1 MDYSRLLDGL
11 IEHEQLMAKL
21 YREMAAK
28 FPTKSELLLGLSRE
42 EEAHASML
50 VNIKDSLFPAGA
62 VSESDIDITMSQL
75 ESHAKTIQE
84 MITTLASDTF
94 EEREIINTLL
104 DLELSSA
111 ELQINRIVVQNKD
124 DPRLKVFV
132 EILDAEEAHSQLL
145 EEW

>member
-1 MDYSRLLDGL
+1 VDYNRLLDGL

>member
-11 IEHEQLMAKL
+11 IEHEKLMGKL

-28 FPTKSELLLGLSRE
+28 FPTKSELLQGLSRE

-50 VNIKDSLFPAGA
+50 VNIKDSLFPAGS
-62 VSESDIDITMSQL
+62 VSESDIDITLSQL
-75 ESHAKTIQE
+75 ESHAQTIQE
-84 MITTLASDTF
+84 LIATLASDTF
-94 EEREIINTLL
+94 EEREVINTLL
-104 DLELSSA
+104 DLELSTA
-111 ELQINRIVVQNKD
+111 ELQIYRIVVQNKD

-132 EILDAEEAHSQLL
+132 EILDAEEAHNRVL

>member
-1 MDYSRLLDGL
+1 MDYNRLLDGL

-28 FPTKSELLLGLSRE
+28 FPTKSELLQGLSRE
-42 EEAHASML
+42 EETHASML

>member
-1 MDYSRLLDGL
+1 MDYNRLLDGL

>member
-1 MDYSRLLDGL
+1 MDYNRLLDGL

-28 FPTKSELLLGLSRE
+28 FLTKSELLLGLSRE

>member
-1 MDYSRLLDGL
+1 LLDGL

-28 FPTKSELLLGLSRE
+28 FPTKNDLLQGLSRE

-50 VNIKDSLFPAGA
+50 VNIKDSFFPAGA

-75 ESHAKTIQE
+75 ERYARTIQE
-84 MITTLASDTF
+84 LMASLASDTF
-94 EEREIINTLL
+94 EERAVVNTLIN
-104 DLELSSA
+104 LELSNA
-111 ELQINRIVVQNKD
+111 ELQLNKIIVQNKD
-124 DPRLKVFV
+124 DVRLKVFV
-132 EILDAEEAHSQLL
+132 EILDSEEAHSRLL

>member
-28 FPTKSELLLGLSRE
+28 FPTKNDLLQGLSRE

-50 VNIKDSLFPAGA
+50 VNIKDSFFPAGA

-75 ESHAKTIQE
+75 ERYARTIQE
-84 MITTLASDTF
+84 LMASLASDTF
-94 EEREIINTLL
+94 EERAVVNTLIN
-104 DLELSSA
+104 LELSNA
-111 ELQINRIVVQNKD
+111 ELQLNKIIVQNKD
-124 DPRLKVFV
+124 DVRLKVFV
-132 EILDAEEAHSQLL
+132 EILDSEEAHSRLL